1 MSVEKNKEVTRLT
14 IEEVMNKSNLA
25 LIPDLFAPDYVHRSA
40 AGQEIKGHE
49 GWRQNVIDGHA
60 AFPDLHYR
68 IDELVGEGDKVVC
81 RITGTGTF
89 RGEYMG
95 MAPNGRR
102 FNASS
107 MFVNTFREGKIVETW
122 AVANPL
128 ISMQQLGISPPGF
141 VPSQEKNKAVVKRYF
156 EEVLNKRNFALLDEL
171 MDENYVMRGP
181 SGQEAIRG
189 RAGSKEYFSR
199 SGTLASDLRVTIDEM
214 HADGDK
220 VIVSGYWQGTNTGE
234 FQGNRPTGKPFK
246 YGYTGVYTLA
256 GGRIVGGRIVSD
268 TLSLYQQLGITPPS
282 APATS

>member
-1 MSVEKNKEVTRLT
+1 MSVERNKEVTRLT

-141 VPSQEKNKAVVKRYF
+141 VPSQEKNKA
-156 EEVLNKRNFALLDEL
+156 
-171 MDENYVMRGP
+171 
-181 SGQEAIRG
+181 AIRRTVEEIWNKGNVSLIPEQISPDYVAHNAGLQDYKG
-189 RAGSKEYFSR
+189 REGFREMVTGMRAAFP
-199 SGTLASDLRVTIDEM
+199 DLHYAIDHMVCE
-214 HADGDK
+214 GDK
-220 VIVSGYWQGTNTGE
+220 VVCSCTITGTNTGPMM
-234 FQGNRPTGKPFK
+234 GMPPTGKK
-246 YGYTGVYTLA
+246 MAIKHTYISAIKDGKSVETWALA
-256 GGRIVGGRIVSD
+256 DR
-268 TLSLYQQLGITPPS
+268 LSIYQQLGITPPS
-282 APATS
+282 ASATS